1 MVTSVADKTIELWFA
16 PTVPRYPFE
25 KFCVDCGAFYDVAL
39 CRHCAKLAFGHFS
52 TAPTVPSAARRLRRI
67 RCKGAF
73 GVSMKRGEPRYPNEA
88 ALSMSH
94 RTLLCRDPGR
104 LDDRPPLLDLGLVVG
119 AERLRRLL
127 ITWENLLSK
136 ISEPRTHKRIGQC
149 TYD

>member
-1 MVTSVADKTIELWFA
+1 MRSRFVGIAQNSRSG
-16 PTVPRYPFE
+16 P
-25 KFCVDCGAFYDVAL
+25 
-39 CRHCAKLAFGHFS
+39 FS
-52 TAPTVPSAARRLRRI
+52 TAPTVPSGARRLRRI

-73 GVSMKRGEPRYPNEA
+73 GASMKRGAHRYPNEA
-88 ALSMSH
+88 ALCMSH

-104 LDDRPPLLDLGLVVG
+104 LNDRPPLLDLGLVVG